1 MAKVI
6 FHIDLNAFFANAEI
20 LLNPSLKGKPIAVAG
35 NTRRSV
41 ISTCSYEAR
50 KYGVK
55 SAMSVQEAQKICKDL
70 IIVNANYNFYK
81 ELSNKFINIIKKY
94 SIKLEQA
101 SIDECYVD
109 VTDKIMTYNKPL
121 DMAIELQKEILNE
134 VKVPCSIGIAPNKF
148 LAKMASDLK
157 KPMGITVIR
166 LKEIQTKLWPLDIK
180 EMRGVGSKTVMLLRQ
195 LNINTI
201 GDLANYKNKEELKS
215 IFGKY
220 FETIID
226 KANGKD
232 DSEIVLEYD
241 TKSIS
246 NSTTFLED
254 IVDYTEIKGIL
265 LSLSR
270 TVSRRLKKENKIG
283 YIVSV
288 VIKYFDFNQVVR
300 SRKLDIPIY
309 SENDIMEHV
318 MELFDENWDE
328 VPIRLLGVG
337 ISKLIDSELY
347 YPQLNLFDEIDNNT
361 DDLINNLNKNYNLNL
376 KRASNLL
383 KKR

>member
-109 VTDKIMTYNKPL
+109 VTEKIMTYNKPL

-180 EMRGVGSKTVMLLRQ
+180 EMRGVGSKTVLLLRK

-201 GDLANYKNKEELKS
+201 GDLANYKNKEELKN

-283 YIVSV
+283 YIVNL

-300 SRKLDIPIY
+300 SRKLEIPIY
-309 SENDIMEHV
+309 SENDIMEHI

-328 VPIRLLGVG
+328 IPIRLLGVG
-337 ISKLIDSELY
+337 ISKLIDSDLY
-347 YPQLNLFDEIDNNT
+347 YPQLNLFDEIDNKT
-361 DDLINNLNKNYNLNL
+361 YDLINSLNKNYNLNL

>member
-109 VTDKIMTYNKPL
+109 VTEKIMTYNKPL

-180 EMRGVGSKTVMLLRQ
+180 EMRGVGSKTVLLLRK

-201 GDLANYKNKEELKS
+201 GDLANYKNKEELKN

-283 YIVSV
+283 YIVNL

-300 SRKLDIPIY
+300 SRKLEIPIY
-309 SENDIMEHV
+309 SENDIMEHI

-328 VPIRLLGVG
+328 IPIRLLGVG
-337 ISKLIDSELY
+337 ISKLIDSDLY
-347 YPQLNLFDEIDNNT
+347 YPQLNLFDEIDNKT
-361 DDLINNLNKNYNLNL
+361 DDLINSLNKNYNLNL

>member
-55 SAMSVQEAQKICKDL
+55 SAMSVQEAQKICKNL

-109 VTDKIMTYNKPL
+109 VTEKIMTYNKPL

-180 EMRGVGSKTVMLLRQ
+180 EMRGVGSKTVLLLRK

-201 GDLANYKNKEELKS
+201 GDLANYKNKEELKN

-283 YIVSV
+283 YIVNL

-300 SRKLDIPIY
+300 SRKLEIPIY

-328 VPIRLLGVG
+328 IPIRLLGVG
-337 ISKLIDSELY
+337 ISKLIDSDLY
-347 YPQLNLFDEIDNNT
+347 YPQLNLFDEIDNKT
-361 DDLINNLNKNYNLNL
+361 DDLINSLNKNYNLNL

>member
-1 MAKVI
+1 MGKVI

-20 LLNPSLKGKPIAVAG
+20 LLNPGLKGKPIAVAG

-55 SAMSVQEAQKICKDL
+55 SAMSVQEAQRICKDL
-70 IIVNANYNFYK
+70 IIVNANYNFYR

-94 SIKLEQA
+94 STKLEQA

-109 VTDKIMTYNKPL
+109 VTEKIMSYKKPL

-180 EMRGVGSKTVMLLRQ
+180 EMRGVGSKTVSLLRK

-201 GDLANYKNKEELKS
+201 GDLANYENKDELKI

-220 FETIID
+220 FESIID

-232 DSEIVLEYD
+232 DSEIIVEYD
-241 TKSIS
+241 AKSIS

-270 TVSRRLKKENKIG
+270 TVSRRLKNENKIG
-283 YIVSV
+283 YIVNL
-288 VIKYFDFNQVVR
+288 VIKYFDFNQIVR
-300 SRKLDIPIY
+300 SRKLDVPIY
-309 SENDIMEHV
+309 SENDIMEHI
-318 MELFDENWDE
+318 MELFDENWE
-328 VPIRLLGVG
+328 EIPIRLLGVG

-347 YPQLNLFDEIDNNT
+347 YPQLNLFDENDDKT
-361 DDLINNLNKNYNLNL
+361 DELINSLNKSYNLNL

-383 KKR
+383 KNR

>member
-20 LLNPSLKGKPIAVAG
+20 LLNPSLKGKPIAVSG

-94 SIKLEQA
+94 SMKLEQA

-109 VTDKIMTYNKPL
+109 VTEKIMTYNKPL

-180 EMRGVGSKTVMLLRQ
+180 EMRGVGSKTVLLLRK

-201 GDLANYKNKEELKS
+201 GDLANYKNKEELKN

-283 YIVSV
+283 YIVNL

-300 SRKLDIPIY
+300 SRKLEIPIY

-328 VPIRLLGVG
+328 IPIRLLGVG
-337 ISKLIDSELY
+337 ISKLIDSDLY
-347 YPQLNLFDEIDNNT
+347 YPQLNLFDEIDNKT
-361 DDLINNLNKNYNLNL
+361 DDLINSLNKNYNLNL

>member
-180 EMRGVGSKTVMLLRQ
+180 EMRGVGSKTVSLLRK

-201 GDLANYKNKEELKS
+201 GDLANYENKDELKI

-220 FETIID
+220 FESIID

-232 DSEIVLEYD
+232 DSEIIVEYD
-241 TKSIS
+241 AKSIS

-270 TVSRRLKKENKIG
+270 TVSRRLKNENKIG
-283 YIVSV
+283 YIVNL
-288 VIKYFDFNQVVR
+288 VIKYFDFNQIVR
-300 SRKLDIPIY
+300 SRKLDVPIY
-309 SENDIMEHV
+309 SENDIMEHI
-318 MELFDENWDE
+318 MELFDENWE
-328 VPIRLLGVG
+328 EIPIRLLGVG

-347 YPQLNLFDEIDNNT
+347 YPQLNLFDENDDKT
-361 DDLINNLNKNYNLNL
+361 DELINSLNKSYNLNL

-383 KKR
+383 KNR